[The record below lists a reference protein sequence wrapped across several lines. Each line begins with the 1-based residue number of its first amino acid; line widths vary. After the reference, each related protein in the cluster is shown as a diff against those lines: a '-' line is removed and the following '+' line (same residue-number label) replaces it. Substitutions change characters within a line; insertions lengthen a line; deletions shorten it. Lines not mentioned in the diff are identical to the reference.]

1 MVHIASCIGNI
12 VSRFFLKYE
21 NNEGKRREIL
31 SAASAAGVAVAFGA
45 PVGGVLFSLEEVSY
59 FFPPKVMW
67 RSFFGAM
74 IAAMTL
80 KFLDPFGT
88 GKLVLFQ
95 VTYNVPWHAYDLL
108 FFLILGLFGGLYG
121 AVFSKLNYLW
131 SKHVRE
137 ATWLKKHAVSEVL
150 LVTLMTA
157 MLSFL
162 NPYTRMGGTDLV
174 YKLLSECGS
183 EDSNEGL
190 CVPSQESAGLMQ
202 SIAVA
207 LVVKGVLTIIT
218 FGIKVPAGIFIPT
231 LGVGACFG
239 RIIGIAIQDLYNAH
253 PDSPLFAAC
262 EGGRD
267 CVVPGLYA
275 MVGAAATLSGVT
287 RTTVSLAVIMFELTS
302 TLTYTVPVML
312 AILVAK
318 TVADALEPKGI
329 YELVID
335 LLRLP
340 YLDFKH
346 QHLWGGLRLEDAINR
361 EVEVI
366 YADRL
371 NSVDLL
377 RDQLERAVSSGETD
391 GGFPVVREEQGRL
404 RLVGYIGVNELEHAL
419 SRAANNSTSMVHF
432 KSAEQSHQL
441 TSSMTSSVFEEE
453 IGPEALDFTV
463 FMDQAPLTVQRRSPL
478 ELVQQLFVKLGARY
492 VIATGPDGEYDGV
505 ITKQHWLALLSEG
518 HA

>member
-1 MVHIASCIGNI
+1 
-12 VSRFFLKYE
+12 
-21 NNEGKRREIL
+21 
-31 SAASAAGVAVAFGA
+31 
-45 PVGGVLFSLEEVSY
+45 
-59 FFPPKVMW
+59 
-67 RSFFGAM
+67 
-74 IAAMTL
+74 
-80 KFLDPFGT
+80 
-88 GKLVLFQ
+88 
-95 VTYNVPWHAYDLL
+95 
-108 FFLILGLFGGLYG
+108 
-121 AVFSKLNYLW
+121 
-131 SKHVRE
+131 
-137 ATWLKKHAVSEVL
+137 
-150 LVTLMTA
+150 
-157 MLSFL
+157 
-162 NPYTRMGGTDLV
+162 
-174 YKLLSECGS
+174 
-183 EDSNEGL
+183 
-190 CVPSQESAGLMQ
+190 
-202 SIAVA
+202 
-207 LVVKGVLTIIT
+207 
-218 FGIKVPAGIFIPT
+218 
-231 LGVGACFG
+231 VGACFG
-239 RIIGIAIQDLYNAH
+239 RIVGIAIQNLYNAH
-253 PDSPLFAAC
+253 PNSRLFSSC
-262 EGGRD
+262 EGGQD

-346 QHLWGGLRLEDAINR
+346 QHLWGGLRLEDAIDR

-371 NSVDLL
+371 NSVELL

-391 GGFPVVREEQGRL
+391 GGFPVVREEQGQL
-404 RLVGYIGVNELEHAL
+404 KLVGYIGLNELEHAL
-419 SRAANNSTSMVHF
+419 SRAADNSTSMVHF
-432 KSAEQSHQL
+432 RSAEQSHQL
-441 TSSMTSSVFEEE
+441 MSSMTSSLLEESSA
-453 IGPEALDFTV
+453 GPDALDFTV
-463 FMDQAPLTVQRRSPL
+463 FMDQAPLTVQRRSPM